1 MKSENL
7 ALKRL
12 LNKSSKVSCHY
23 FIKNNGSI
31 LNLVPDEYVSWH
43 AGISSWKELKKINKY
58 SIGIEIHNPGHRHG
72 YKAFNQKQLNSIKY
86 LSLKL
91 ATKYKIKKK
100 IFLAIRIYLQIERK
114 IQERNFPGD
123 CFQNTILV
131 FGIL

>member
-43 AGISSWKELKKINKY
+43 AGISSWKELKKLTNIQLELKFIILD
-58 SIGIEIHNPGHRHG
+58 IGMV
-72 YKAFNQKQLNSIKY
+72 IK
-86 LSLKL
+86 LL
-91 ATKYKIKKK
+91 TK
-100 IFLAIRIYLQIERK
+100 
-114 IQERNFPGD
+114 N
-123 CFQNTILV
+123 N
-131 FGIL
+131 